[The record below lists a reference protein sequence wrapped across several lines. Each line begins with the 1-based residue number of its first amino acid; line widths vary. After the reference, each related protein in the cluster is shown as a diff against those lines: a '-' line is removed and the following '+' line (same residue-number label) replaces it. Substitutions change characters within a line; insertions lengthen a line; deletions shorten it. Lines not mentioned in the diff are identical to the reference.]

1 MHTLRCRAA
10 LKWKWGEPSVAPSQ
24 QLQCCESKPA
34 SFGVSSPPLFFFF
47 KGSILVQFQCRWA
60 LHDTVARQRQWDDSD
75 AEVEN
80 GLKWSGCR
88 RALNQSGTY
97 RSTNDQSVASNG
109 DGEKGVGGGG
119 REGGAA
125 DGSVMPGSNAIHF
138 SIIRLRHDPRHH
150 LSPPC
155 RLPAPHICSAGRS
168 TSTPESPSDRL
179 PVFPSQLCVEAPHLP
194 EGRCLAAPLSLAR
207 PINSFNS
214 APWRPTPRFALLSC
228 PQSWVGGGGCRD
240 RGGC

>member
-1 MHTLRCRAA
+1 MQMGAAWHRCSPTTVRRFGRRGGKRIKMIG
-10 LKWKWGEPSVAPSQ
+10 LSSRTESKRHLPFYERSIRCFKRRWGE
-24 QLQCCESKPA
+24 
-34 SFGVSSPPLFFFF
+34 G
-47 KGSILVQFQCRWA
+47 GW
-60 LHDTVARQRQWDDSD
+60 
-75 AEVEN
+75 
-80 GLKWSGCR
+80 
-88 RALNQSGTY
+88 
-97 RSTNDQSVASNG
+97 
-109 DGEKGVGGGG
+109 GGG

>member
-1 MHTLRCRAA
+1 MRRR
-10 LKWKWGEPSVAPSQ
+10 GE
-24 QLQCCESKPA
+24 
-34 SFGVSSPPLFFFF
+34 
-47 KGSILVQFQCRWA
+47 
-60 LHDTVARQRQWDDSD
+60 
-75 AEVEN
+75 
-80 GLKWSGCR
+80 
-88 RALNQSGTY
+88 
-97 RSTNDQSVASNG
+97 
-109 DGEKGVGGGG
+109 GGWGG

-179 PVFPSQLCVEAPHLP
+179 PVFPSQLCEEAPHLP

-240 RGGC
+240 RGVAKSWGKCREKSNKGVEKHLWEQIDNNKNRLRQPLHVA